1 MHTASPSTRLYTVV
15 RSTALP
21 TTATGLLTAGPGAL
35 YLRGTSLRSPDLFR
49 VSLHPFL
56 LATSTYVAGLTDAA
70 FGLGVLWATAG
81 DELVRLDPT
90 SLAATASFTLPGAA
104 HYVTVAAGKLWVT
117 TSTSLLAVD
126 PSTGGV
132 QHVERLGFN
141 PVAMAAAPD
150 GARLYVLGDRQPAR
164 TTPVPKDFQSAVLSS
179 FSTANGVLV
188 HERTVGPGASGP
200 LAPTK
205 KGVWIPVQEQHT
217 RHTTTDIE
225 LYEGADLAPGAHVVF
240 RAVADVGPYVVGSA
254 LWIVGIGYYRTKCAS
269 VTTGHIYAA
278 GFPMFSNGY
287 GDMLSV
293 GDRAFLLRHPYRQP
307 LRLLEIKPT
316 AACTP

>member
-1 MHTASPSTRLYTVV
+1 MLAASSGAVYLKGTA
-15 RSTALP
+15 
-21 TTATGLLTAGPGAL
+21 
-35 YLRGTSLRSPDLFR
+35 LRSPDLFR
-49 VSLHPFL
+49 VSLHPFR

-70 FGLGVLWATAG
+70 FGLGALWATAG

-104 HYVTVAAGKLWVT
+104 HDVTVAAGKLWLA
-117 TSTSLLAVD
+117 TSTSLVAVD

-132 QHVERLGFN
+132 LHVERLGFD
-141 PVAMAAAPD
+141 PVDMAAAAD

-164 TTPVPKDFQSAVLSS
+164 TTPVPKDVQSAVLSS

-188 HERTVGPGASGP
+188 HERTVGPGTGGP

-205 KGVWIPVQEQHT
+205 QGVWLPVQERDT

-225 LYEGADLAPGAHVVF
+225 LYEGADLAPGAHVVL
-240 RAVADVGPYVVGSA
+240 RAGADVGPYVVGSA

-269 VTTGHIYAA
+269 ITTGDIYAE
-278 GFPMFSNGY
+278 GFPMFSNGFV
-287 GDMLSV
+287 DMLSV
-293 GDRAFLLRHPYRQP
+293 GDRAFWLQHPYRQP
-307 LRLLEIKPT
+307 LRLLDIKP
-316 AACTP
+316 AAVCAP